1 MSPSQRVKE
10 IEDILRNDPRRYWS
24 SPDLQREL
32 RENLSLLHGEDDSSQ
47 AFSGGDAPS
56 ITLQELV
63 FGAMEDGPREVEGY

>member
-10 IEDILRNDPRRYWS
+10 IEDILRNDPRRYWG

-32 RENLSLLHGEDDSSQ
+32 RENLSLLHGEEDTSETFSS
-47 AFSGGDAPS
+47 GDAPS

-63 FGAMEDGPREVEGY
+63 LGAVDDGRREAEGY